1 MAGIIWERTER
12 RRSMKIFKAVAVIL
26 CGIAASLAAVA
37 AATVPVADY
46 SAVTAYPLLV
56 SDDGGN
62 NASRVNVLIR
72 KGDAAAILK
81 DEDRTFVPLG
91 APFGIKLY
99 TDGVMVV
106 GFTDVLTVEGAK
118 APCRDAGIQKGD
130 VILTLD
136 GRKIASN
143 EEMAAIVESSE
154 GKTITVRYRRA
165 GAVYSRDVV
174 PAKDKDGVYKLG
186 IWIRDSAAGI
196 GTVTFYEPESGLFGG
211 LGHAVCDADT
221 GVLMPIS
228 RASVYK
234 ASIEDVIKGRKG
246 APGGLVGVFI
256 SQKPYGEIYLNT
268 SYGVFGRLDA
278 DVSGK
283 KTYASAKYDEITAG
297 AATIV
302 TTVDGV
308 TPKEYKVNIEKVSSA
323 EKSEKNFVI
332 TVTDEE
338 LLSITG
344 GIVQGMSGSPI
355 LQNGKIIGAVTHVLV
370 NDPTRGYGV
379 YIGNMLR
386 AADMIYGLENAA

>member
-1 MAGIIWERTER
+1 
-12 RRSMKIFKAVAVIL
+12 MKIFKAVAVIL

-56 SDDGGN
+56 SDDEGN

-81 DEDRTFVPLG
+81 DEDRAFVPLG

-165 GAVYSRDVV
+165 GAVYSRDVI

-196 GTVTFYEPESGLFGG
+196 GTVTFFEPESGLFGG

-246 APGGLVGVFI
+246 APGGLVGVFT

-268 SYGVFGRLDA
+268 SYGVFGRLDT

-283 KTYASAKYDEITAG
+283 KTYAAAKYDEITAG

-308 TPKEYKVNIEKVSSA
+308 TPKEYKVNIEKV
-323 EKSEKNFVI
+323 
-332 TVTDEE
+332 
-338 LLSITG
+338 
-344 GIVQGMSGSPI
+344 
-355 LQNGKIIGAVTHVLV
+355 
-370 NDPTRGYGV
+370 
-379 YIGNMLR
+379 
-386 AADMIYGLENAA
+386 